1 MGSTL
6 LIDSYNA
13 LHVKKSHTK
22 EQAMA
27 TQEKFAL
34 ITGAGS
40 GIGKSIALALAG
52 AGYSVALAGRRQE
65 PLEETAKQ
73 AQVHG
78 VRALVVPTDI
88 SDPIAVDHLFEQ
100 ITEHFGRLDLL
111 FNNAGIFARAVSLE
125 ELEYEQRS
133 EEHTSELQSLMR
145 ISYA

>member
-6 LIDSYNA
+6 PIDSYNA

-40 GIGKSIALALAG
+40 GIGQSIALELAG
-52 AGYSVALAGRRQE
+52 AGYSVPLAGHRQE
-65 PLEETAKQ
+65 HLEETEKQ

-78 VRALVVPTDI
+78 VRTLVVPTDI
-88 SDPIAVDHLFEQ
+88 SDSIAFEHLFAQ
-100 ITEHFGRLDLL
+100 TKKHFGQLKH
-111 FNNAGIFARAVSLE
+111 S
-125 ELEYEQRS
+125 
-133 EEHTSELQSLMR
+133 
-145 ISYA
+145 